1 MALWVSIGKMGVPQS
16 AQGMLISRSSR
27 LAVIAFRLD
36 GAMPAIVIVGDSID
50 NVRSVAADIGSTLS

>member
-1 MALWVSIGKMGVPQS
+1 MGVPQS